1 MKGREKRTFFA
12 FFLKGPG
19 FNPESFSLFCF
30 ANRGQKRRA
39 SSLSLRR
46 NEERP
51 NVASNQ
57 TPQKKRRGRSCA
69 QVLVYPS
76 SAGKEE

>member
-46 NEERP
+46 NEERE
-51 NVASNQ
+51 A
-57 TPQKKRRGRSCA
+57 KRRLEPNST
-69 QVLVYPS
+69 
-76 SAGKEE
+76 EEEKR

>member
-46 NEERP
+46 NEARP
-51 NVASNQ
+51 NVASKRHRRQ
-57 TPQKKRRGRSCA
+57 RRGKGRVPKRSISK
-69 QVLVYPS
+69 S